1 MPSYNNF
8 RNDYKRSV
16 EGANQ
21 FKNPK
26 VMIKQSDISEERK
39 KRLVDWIT
47 FYRRNVHRFVE
58 HYFGI
63 KLYPYQIIWLYMM
76 SVSDSFV
83 AICSRAVGKT
93 WLLGVMACARAV
105 LYPNSE
111 IVVVSSTK
119 EQAGI
124 LVSDKITSLRN
135 DYPNLAREISNIVTN
150 MNKWQVDFHNG
161 SVIRIVASRD
171 SSRGKR
177 STFTIYEEFRLID
190 KLVLDSVIRPFAY
203 IRQVP
208 YLKKEEY
215 KNYVVLIEEPKEV
228 FISSAY
234 HKGLWWF
241 EETKK
246 NIKSMIKGENS
257 GFIAMDFQV
266 AIRHRIKTLRQI
278 KNEISKMDE
287 ITALEEY
294 YNIPWGESS
303 DAYFRLKMF
312 ERARTIKKAF
322 YPQRM
327 ETYNPKKNPY
337 GILKLPGELRVVT
350 CDTAQ
355 RAGRANDLS
364 ITACLRLLPTHKGFF
379 RELVYMESFS
389 GVDSITQSL
398 RMKQVYFDFDADA
411 LVLDV
416 AAGGG
421 GLPIYDQLGILTKD
435 AERGIEYPPMTII
448 NHSSIDN
455 SEYEELLKRTLGVDA
470 KPVIYPISA
479 NAKLNSLLA
488 VEMRDK
494 LQKRMFGL
502 LVDEVVAED
511 YLIRNNKEFMKID
524 DINAKSFFTMPH
536 VQVSLFINECVGL
549 SMSMLSGNLR
559 LVEPPGSRKDR
570 YVAIAMGNY
579 YASLLDQ
586 ELLRI
591 NSDTTDLEALMSVT
605 FIN

>member
-8 RNDYKRSV
+8 RNDFRRRN
-16 EGANQ
+16 EGDDL
-21 FKNPK
+21 FKNTRK
-26 VMIKQSDISEERK
+26 IIKEKEISEERRNK
-39 KRLVDWIT
+39 LIDWIT
-47 FYRRNVHRFVE
+47 FYRRNVHLFVK

-63 KLYPYQIIWLYMM
+63 TLYPYQQLWLYEMGKC
-76 SVSDSFV
+76 DSYV

-93 WLLGVMACARAV
+93 WLLAVLACVRAV

-135 DYPNLAREISNIVTN
+135 NYPNLAREISNIVTN

-190 KLVLDSVIRPFAY
+190 KQVLDAVIRPFAY
-203 IRQVP
+203 VRQTP
-208 YLKKEEY
+208 YLKDPKYINVEA
-215 KNYVVLIEEPKEV
+215 LIEEPKEV

-234 HKGLWWF
+234 HKSLWWY

-246 NIKSMIKGENS
+246 NIRAMLRGENS
-257 GFIAMDFQV
+257 GFIALDLAV
-266 AIRHRIKTLRQI
+266 AVRHNIKTIRQI
-278 KNEISKMDE
+278 KNERSKMDE

-294 YNIPWGESS
+294 DNIPWGESS
-303 DAYFRLKMF
+303 DSYFRLKMF

-337 GILKLPGELRVVT
+337 SIPKVAGEIRLVSA
-350 CDTAQ
+350 DTAQ
-355 RAGRANDLS
+355 RAGRSNDLS
-364 ITACLRLLPTHKGFF
+364 ISSCIRLLPTHKGFF

-389 GVDSITQSL
+389 GVDSITQAL
-398 RMKQVYFDFDADA
+398 RLKQLFYDFEADT
-411 LVLDV
+411 LILDV
-416 AAGGG
+416 ASGGG
-421 GLPIYDQLGILTKD
+421 GLPIYDQLGIVTKD
-435 AERGIEYPPMTII
+435 TERGIEYQPMTVMS
-448 NHSSIDN
+448 HPSIDN
-455 SEYEELLKRTLGVDA
+455 SDYDELSKRTLGIDA
-470 KPVIYPISA
+470 IPVVYPITQT
-479 NAKLNSLLA
+479 AKLNSQIA

-494 LQKRMFGL
+494 LQKKMFGV
-502 LVDEVVAED
+502 LVDELTAED
-511 YLIRNNKEFMKID
+511 YLVRNNKEFFKND
-524 DINAKSFFTMPH
+524 DIDAKSFFTMPY
-536 VQVSLFINECVGL
+536 VQVSLWVNECISL
-549 SMSMLSGNLR
+549 SMSLMSGNLK
-559 LVEPPGSRKDR
+559 LVEPPGMRKDR
-570 YVAIAMGNY
+570 YTSVAIGNY

-586 ELLRI
+586 ELLRVE
-591 NSDTTDLEALMSVT
+591 DTEDEWDVLQSVT
-605 FIN
+605 MVL

>member
-1 MPSYNNF
+1 MPSYKNYRNNF
-8 RNDYKRSV
+8 RRRAEQDNVFD
-16 EGANQ
+16 
-21 FKNPK
+21 NPK
-26 VMIKQSDISEERK
+26 IIVKEKEISEERR
-39 KRLVDWIT
+39 KRLIDWTT
-47 FYRRNVHRFVE
+47 FYRRNIHRFVE

-76 SVSDSFV
+76 SISDSFV
-83 AICSRAVGKT
+83 AICSRTVGKT
-93 WLLGVMACARAV
+93 WLLAVLTCARAV

-124 LVSDKITSLRN
+124 LVSDKITSLYN
-135 DYPNLAREISNIVTN
+135 NYPNLAREISNIVTN

-177 STFTIYEEFRLID
+177 STFTVYEEFRLID
-190 KLVLDSVIRPFAY
+190 KLILDSVIRPFSY
-203 IRQVP
+203 VRQTP
-208 YLKKEEY
+208 YLNSEKYKEIEA
-215 KNYVVLIEEPKEV
+215 LIEEPKEV

-241 EETKK
+241 DETKK
-246 NIKSMIKGENS
+246 NIKSMLKDENS
-257 GFIAMDFQV
+257 GFIAIDYQV
-266 AIRHRIKTLRQI
+266 AIRHHIKTLRQI

-312 ERARTIKKAF
+312 ERLRLIKKAF
-322 YPQRM
+322 YPQKID
-327 ETYNPKKNPY
+327 TYNAKKNPY
-337 GILKLPGELRVVT
+337 GIPKLPGEIRVVS

-364 ITACLRLLPTHKGFF
+364 ITSCLRLLPTHRGYF

-389 GVDSITQSL
+389 GVDSITQAL
-398 RMKQVYFDFDADA
+398 RMKQVFFDFEADA

-435 AERGIEYPPMTII
+435 AERGIEYPPMTIMRHP
-448 NHSSIDN
+448 NIDN
-455 SEYEELLKRTLGVDA
+455 SEYEELSKRTLGMDA
-470 KPVIYPISA
+470 MQVIYPISA
-479 NAKLNSLLA
+479 NVKLNSLMA

-494 LQKRMFGL
+494 LQKKMFGL
-502 LVDEVVAED
+502 LVDEMAAED
-511 YLIRNNKEFMKID
+511 YLISNNKEYMKLD
-524 DINAKSFFTMPH
+524 DSNSRNYFLSPYL
-536 VQVSLFINECVGL
+536 QVSLYINECIGL
-549 SMSMLSGNLR
+549 SMSLISGNLK
-559 LVEPPGSRKDR
+559 LIESPGNRKDR
-570 YVAIAMGNY
+570 YVSVAMGNL
-579 YASLLDQ
+579 YASYLDQ
-586 ELLRI
+586 ELLRME
-591 NSDTTDLEALMSVT
+591 DGKTDIDVLMSVT
-605 FIN
+605 FMG